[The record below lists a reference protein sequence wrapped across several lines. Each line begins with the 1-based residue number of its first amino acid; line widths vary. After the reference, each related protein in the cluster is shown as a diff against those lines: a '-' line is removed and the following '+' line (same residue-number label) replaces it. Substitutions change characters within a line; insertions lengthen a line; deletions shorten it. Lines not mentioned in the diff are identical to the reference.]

1 MLELTKSAKFLKEYK
16 VYKTAIDKIENDS
29 ARQRG
34 ITLLGQLQREAGI
47 IDEAHNAR
55 NSKAIDPR
63 TVKDN
68 IKKLV
73 DIRYSL
79 DQLIK
84 DSK

>member
-16 VYKTAIDKIENDS
+16 VYKSAVDKMENEA

-34 ITLLGQLQREAGI
+34 KILLDQLYREAST
-47 IDEAHNAR
+47 IDEAHNSR

-79 DQLIK
+79 DQLVK

>member
-1 MLELTKSAKFLKEYK
+1 MLELTKSSKFLKEYK
-16 VYKTAIDKIENDS
+16 VYKTAIDKIEDET

-34 ITLLGQLQREAGI
+34 KLLLDQLMREAST
-47 IDEAHNAR
+47 IDEAHNSR

-79 DQLIK
+79 NQLIK
-84 DSK
+84 DSR